1 MNKYSKLSKE
11 QMLNICKLINP
22 DCKWEFNQLLDN
34 DGKGTDDCYEF
45 LGDDESCIQFNIH
58 QPAEDEIRCYLKGN
72 WDDDEIPV
80 DKIELVNNFLGI
92 ETVIN
97 KQDTKVNSN
106 EIKKHYVLEGEID
119 KFTKIAEYQMP
130 YPGLTLE
137 SQLITE
143 YIQSKD
149 ELAAT
154 MEQLTGKKQ
163 KGSGNSSLRM
173 ELIYRHK
180 AEQDILIIKLNLN
193 LYALHLEYNESI
205 LKGAQIFLLIDDNET
220 LDCGKI
226 IDYKAGAG
234 RAGFGLEETAHLET
248 DFAFLAQLA
257 NANKLEYRVLGKR
270 GKISEGV
277 FNKSDLYKIKGF
289 YNGLFDSE
297 FMKDELSKQ
306 VEIQKL
312 KQKIDQ
318 EENALK
324 YAKDLKE
331 RQKKEREINI
341 KNNKPSSC
349 FVITATMGDP
359 YHPIV
364 DEFRSYR
371 DRKLLTNEFGKAF
384 VSFYYKVGPYAAS
397 IISKSEI
404 LRKLSFSFFVNPI
417 YKRLKND
424 RNTNKN

>member
-1 MNKYSKLSKE
+1 M
-11 QMLNICKLINP
+11 
-22 DCKWEFNQLLDN
+22 
-34 DGKGTDDCYEF
+34 
-45 LGDDESCIQFNIH
+45 
-58 QPAEDEIRCYLKGN
+58 
-72 WDDDEIPV
+72 
-80 DKIELVNNFLGI
+80 
-92 ETVIN
+92 
-97 KQDTKVNSN
+97 SN
-106 EIKKHYVLEGEID
+106 EKIKNHYVLEGEID
-119 KFTKIAEYQMP
+119 KFTKIAEYEMP

-173 ELIYRHK
+173 ELIYKHK
-180 AEQDILIIKLNLN
+180 AEQDFLIIKLELY
-193 LYALHLEYNESI
+193 LYALHLAYNESI
-205 LKGAQIFLLIDDNET
+205 LKGAQIFLLIDDNDT

-234 RAGFGLEETAHLET
+234 VAGFGLEETAHLET
-248 DFAFLAQLA
+248 DFAFLAKLA
-257 NANKLEYRVLGKR
+257 TAKKVEYRVIGKR
-270 GKISEGV
+270 GKISEGE
-277 FNKSDLYKIKGF
+277 FSKSDVFRIKGF
-289 YNGLFDSE
+289 YNGLFDPE
-297 FMKDELSKQ
+297 FMKAELLEQIEIDEVEKQ
-306 VEIQKL
+306 RKEEER
-312 KQKIDQ
+312 KIK
-318 EENALK
+318 EE
-324 YAKDLKE
+324 E
-331 RQKKEREINI
+331 RKKKEAETQ
-341 KNNKPSSC
+341 KVKSASSKSSSSC

-364 DEFRSYR
+364 DEFRAYR

>member
-1 MNKYSKLSKE
+1 MSRE
-11 QMLNICKLINP
+11 QK
-22 DCKWEFNQLLDN
+22 
-34 DGKGTDDCYEF
+34 
-45 LGDDESCIQFNIH
+45 
-58 QPAEDEIRCYLKGN
+58 
-72 WDDDEIPV
+72 
-80 DKIELVNNFLGI
+80 
-92 ETVIN
+92 IN
-97 KQDTKVNSN
+97 KMSN
-106 EIKKHYVLEGEID
+106 EKIKKHFVLEGEID
-119 KFTKIAEYQMP
+119 KFTKIAEYEMP

-154 MEQLTGKKQ
+154 MEQLSGKKR

-180 AEQDILIIKLNLN
+180 SEQDILIIKLELN

-205 LKGAQIFLLIDDNET
+205 LKGAQIFLLIDDNDT

-234 RAGFGLEETAHLET
+234 AAGFGLEETAHLET

-257 NANKLEYRVLGKR
+257 NANKLEYRVVGKR
-270 GKISEGV
+270 GKISEGE
-277 FNKSDLYKIKGF
+277 FSKSDVYKIKGF
-289 YNGLFDSE
+289 YNGLFDPE
-297 FMKDELSKQ
+297 FMKDEL
-306 VEIQKL
+306 L
-312 KQKIDQ
+312 KQIEIDLAKEQ
-318 EENALK
+318 KQDEE
-324 YAKDLKE
+324 E
-331 RQKKEREINI
+331 R
-341 KNNKPSSC
+341 KNNEEQEKINNNDEKILEYCKQGKKLEAVKFRKEISGTDLATSKKYVEELCDKNGIKMQSQSSSNC

-364 DEFRSYR
+364 DEFRAYR
-371 DRKLLTNEFGKAF
+371 DRKLLTNSFGKAF
-384 VSFYYKVGPYAAS
+384 VRFYYKVGPYAAS
-397 IISKSEI
+397 IISKSET
-404 LRKLSFSFFVNPI
+404 LRKFSFSFFVNPI